1 MRIGKVTLFSAC
13 ASVALVAVLLP
24 LSARTQSQTS
34 AAARAKYTI
43 AALPTLGGTQ
53 GRSNSVNDIGWV
65 TGWAN
70 LTGDLYQHAT
80 LWRRGQITDL
90 GTLGGNNSTIEW
102 PVINSHGIIVGGS
115 ETTQPEARTPI
126 DPNGE
131 NFCLISTGT
140 TNYCLGFL
148 WQNGSMVA
156 LPTLGG
162 PNAYAVGVNNR
173 DLVIGWSETAAADPS
188 CQPPQVYN
196 AHGFTYQNG
205 ALADLPPLPGDHLS
219 AAIALNDRGEIV
231 GLSGICANPNT
242 VGFPLT
248 RHAVMWKPNG
258 SVIDLGN
265 LGGSN
270 PDPNNF
276 LSGFAATN
284 INNLGQVVGL
294 SVVVGDTTVHAFL
307 WDQGVM
313 TEIPP
318 VAGDFLSVAWGIGEH
333 GEVLGQSCDVN
344 FNCRGFIWKNGITT
358 DINTLV
364 PARNNLYVI
373 DANFLNE
380 EGEITGQ
387 ALDLTTGAMPAILIS
402 PVDNDSEEA
411 GDGHHRDLPQRVRD
425 AIKAKARRLGR

>member
-1 MRIGKVTLFSAC
+1 VIHRKRLNRKTAGSTLVILSIATLYIGMASPQTL
-13 ASVALVAVLLP
+13 
-24 LSARTQSQTS
+24 SQTS
-34 AAARAKYTI
+34 TAARAKYRI

-53 GRSNSVNDIGWV
+53 GRSNSVNEIGWV

-80 LWRRGQITDL
+80 LWRPGQITDL

-102 PVINSHGIIVGGS
+102 PVLNTHGIIVGGS
-115 ETTQPEARTPI
+115 ETTQL

-140 TNYCLGFL
+140 TNYCRGFL

-162 PNAYAVGVNNR
+162 PNSYAVGVNNR

-188 CQPPQVYN
+188 CAAPQVYN
-196 AHGFTYQNG
+196 IHGFTYQNG
-205 ALADLPPLPGDHLS
+205 ALADLPPLPGDQLS
-219 AAIALNDRGEIV
+219 GPLALNDSGEIV
-231 GLSGICANPNT
+231 GTSGICANPNT

-265 LGGSN
+265 LGGSK

-276 LSGFAATN
+276 QSGFAATN
-284 INNLGQVVGL
+284 INDLGQVVGF
-294 SVVVGDTTVHAFL
+294 SVVAGDTTVHAFL

-313 TEIPP
+313 TDIPP
-318 VAGDFLSVAWGIGEH
+318 VAGDALSVAWGIGEH

-344 FNCRGFIWKNGITT
+344 FNCRGFIWKNGILT
-358 DINTLV
+358 DINALL
-364 PARNNLYVI
+364 PAHSNLYVI

-387 ALDLTTGAMPAILIS
+387 AVDLTTGAMPAVLIS
-402 PVDNDSEEA
+402 PVDNDLEEA
-411 GDGHHRDLPQRVRD
+411 GDGLHRDLPQHVRD
-425 AIKAKARRLGR
+425 AIKAKARQLAR